1 MVNIKLEFSGGME
14 LLFDNQRS
22 IDVDIPMNAAIGSDM
37 TVRDAMIWMRDHLL
51 RERPEMF
58 MKDDTI
64 RPGVLVLVNDA
75 DWELSG
81 LEESVIE
88 DGDTLTF
95 ISTLHGG

>member
-1 MVNIKLEFSGGME
+1 ME

-58 MKDDTI
+58 MKDDTMYVVFVMA
-64 RPGVLVLVNDA
+64 RRM
-75 DWELSG
+75 
-81 LEESVIE
+81 
-88 DGDTLTF
+88 
-95 ISTLHGG
+95 LHDYHM